1 MLCVFETKDDTNT
14 CKFCGRVIVSKE
26 KVVAKCEARMDI
38 NEVTIPEQETPERK
52 MSVYDLKEWL
62 KDDTHL
68 AKLPD
73 ELANKARQL
82 RGGCGCKF
90 TPWVTEHQEEIM
102 GYQNSSYPFPSA

>member
-26 KVVAKCEARMDI
+26 KVIAVCKVRMNNDI
-38 NEVTIPEQETPERK
+38 NEITIPEQETPERTPERK

-73 ELANKARQL
+73 ELANKTRQL

-90 TPWVTEHQEEIM
+90 TPWVTEHQAELV
-102 GYQNSSYPFPSA
+102 QFLF